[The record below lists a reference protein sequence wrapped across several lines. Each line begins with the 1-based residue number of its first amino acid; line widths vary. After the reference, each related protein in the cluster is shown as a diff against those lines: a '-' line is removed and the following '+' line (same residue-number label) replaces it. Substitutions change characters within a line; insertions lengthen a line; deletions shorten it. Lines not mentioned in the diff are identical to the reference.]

1 LLSQDALGKTVIPIL
16 QNLYK
21 DPVPNVRMNAAKAL
35 KTVNPYLKEK
45 SPEVIYHFDRLTKED
60 L

>member
-1 LLSQDALGKTVIPIL
+1 MAGLLGQDALGKTAIPVL
-16 QNLYK
+16 QSLYK

-45 SPEVIYHFDRLTKED
+45 TAEVLQN
-60 L
+60 